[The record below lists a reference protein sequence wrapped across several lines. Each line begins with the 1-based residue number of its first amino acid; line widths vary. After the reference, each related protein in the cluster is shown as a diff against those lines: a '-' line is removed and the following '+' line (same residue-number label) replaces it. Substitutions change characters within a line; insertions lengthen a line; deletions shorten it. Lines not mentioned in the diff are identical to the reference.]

1 MSRHDDRD
9 PTHFLLRYLAARK
22 RAEQPIEALRE
33 GEGQRFRV
41 VEMGSGRYGVV
52 VVGVPAG
59 SAPAAILTDR
69 RTAFL
74 AAAVFTAFGGV
85 KLEEEAEAAAGDA
98 VASDAP
104 RSDEVR
110 EPAASWST
118 PAAERAAAGRLL
130 AGLVQNEAAL
140 ELLVQAVDPAVLAE
154 ARAIA
159 TGRMMA
165 GNQTVH

>member
-1 MSRHDDRD
+1 MSRPDDRD
-9 PTHFLLRYLAARK
+9 PTHFLLRYLAARR
-22 RAEQPIEALRE
+22 RAEEPIETVRE
-33 GEGQRFRV
+33 SDAQRFRV
-41 VEMGSGRYGVV
+41 IEMGSGRFGVV
-52 VVGVPAG
+52 AVGAPSG

-74 AAAVFTAFGGV
+74 AAAVFTVFGGV
-85 KLEEEAEAAAGDA
+85 RLEEDADAGEARA
-98 VASDAP
+98 
-104 RSDEVR
+104 DEVR
-110 EPAASWST
+110 EPAAAVNA

-130 AGLVQNEAAL
+130 AGLVQNPAAL
-140 ELLVQAVDPAVLAE
+140 ELLVEAVDPAVLAE

>member
-9 PTHFLLRYLAARK
+9 PTHFLLRYLAARR
-22 RAEQPIEALRE
+22 RAEEPIETVRDNDV
-33 GEGQRFRV
+33 QRFRV
-41 VEMGSGRYGVV
+41 IEMGSGRFGVV
-52 VVGVPAG
+52 VVGAPAG

-85 KLEEEAEAAAGDA
+85 RIEDEPDAGEARA
-98 VASDAP
+98 
-104 RSDEVR
+104 DEVR
-110 EPAASWST
+110 EPAAAVNA

-130 AGLVQNEAAL
+130 AGLVQNAAAL
-140 ELLVQAVDPAVLAE
+140 ELLVEAVDPAVLAE